1 MDALLKQ
8 ITSKLTEALA
18 SKRVWAVLAS
28 NGISLSILSNEW
40 AKATVLAV
48 TAVAYIL
55 ADTWG
60 RYHLPPPP
68 KP

>member
-1 MDALLKQ
+1 MDALVREITWKLK
-8 ITSKLTEALA
+8 EALA

-60 RYHLPPPP
+60 RYHPPP